1 MYYDFVPLV
10 SSTCEWIN
18 QCSGVSFD
26 TSLYCTAI
34 ILYIYLLSVG
44 RTLHVAC
51 DDTDF
56 HLPFLVFILFLVAF
70 CTHFGVH
77 LRVGTLRSPP
87 IATGAL
93 HLVSGEAGFT
103 SSHIPLR
110 SPSPPSF
117 PPPDMTGH
125 SHPVGL
131 PSSTAT
137 PVAPTGQLFADLF
150 PPMASAPAS
159 PTRMERSMHV
169 SRPVPLGPKMKPHL
183 LRK

>member
-1 MYYDFVPLV
+1 M
-10 SSTCEWIN
+10 
-18 QCSGVSFD
+18 
-26 TSLYCTAI
+26 
-34 ILYIYLLSVG
+34 
-44 RTLHVAC
+44 LHVM
-51 DDTDF
+51 TLNSIF
-56 HLPFLVFILFLVAF
+56 LSSVHPFFFDGF

-87 IATGAL
+87 IAAGAL
-93 HLVSGEAGFT
+93 HLVSGGAGFT

-110 SPSPPSF
+110 NPSPPSF

-159 PTRMERSMHV
+159 PTRLERSVHV

-183 LRK
+183 LRKQVPEVSSS